1 MRIIGANISHP
12 VGCHLWRVVAI
23 NQLATCNRVGPKSIM
38 ATTRL
43 RRVTAL
49 APAMAPHRLVPSL
62 VMTFAKRNR
71 FDHVRLRE
79 SCTVFGIARR
89 EFPLSLSA
97 LWVRASPFRLR
108 IRQKLW
114 QPG

>member
-1 MRIIGANISHP
+1 MQIIGANISHP

-49 APAMAPHRLVPSL
+49 VAKSL
-62 VMTFAKRNR
+62 EA
-71 FDHVRLRE
+71 
-79 SCTVFGIARR
+79 G
-89 EFPLSLSA
+89 EFPVSF
-97 LWVRASPFRLR
+97 SPWCHCA
-108 IRQKLW
+108 QAVHECE
-114 QPG
+114 